1 MTSVVAKHPVKGLA
15 PYLMQRVKLR
25 LAKGKPGVEAH
36 IRGKSVTLDC
46 RDIEQK
52 YFAADCIKEPENLM
66 VYTALAKAGVVESF
80 VDIGANCG
88 HVASSILPH
97 FKSIVLIEPNPKLM
111 RILRTLYED
120 QAKVTLV
127 ECAIVDEASVG
138 ELTLKVPV
146 GSSGLASLGATELV
160 KDVGAFEHHKVKA
173 TTLASATE
181 GAELSKA
188 YVKIDVEGFEEKV
201 ISSAAQLFRRA
212 RPIVGFEAL
221 SREAAARCTDLF
233 YECDFYHAR
242 FGFMHESGSLKQ
254 SARGIVAACFRGA
267 DLVVLEEPD
276 MRKASAQNYSQVF
289 AVPKEKSAAFRQAL
303 LNWSSQSAAIDL
315 ARLSSR

>member
-1 MTSVVAKHPVKGLA
+1 MTSIVAKHPVKGLA
-15 PYLMQRVKLR
+15 PYLMQRVRLR
-25 LAKGKPGVEAH
+25 LAKGQQGVEAH

-66 VYTALAKAGVVESF
+66 VYTALAESGVVDSF

-97 FKSIVLIEPNPKLM
+97 FKSLVLIEPNPKLM
-111 RILRTLYED
+111 RILRELYD
-120 QAKVTLV
+120 DTAKVRLV

-160 KDVGAFEHHKVKA
+160 KDVGEFEHHVVKA
-173 TTLASATE
+173 TTLEAATV
-181 GAELSKA
+181 GADLSKA

-201 ISSAAQLFRRA
+201 ISSASQLFTRA

-221 SREAAARCTDLF
+221 SRDAAARCADLF
-233 YECDFYHAR
+233 HDCDFFHAR
-242 FGFMHESGSLKQ
+242 FGFMHASGSLRQ
-254 SARGIVAACFRGA
+254 SAAGIAAACLQGA
-267 DLVVLEEPD
+267 DFVVLEEPD
-276 MRKASAQNYSQVF
+276 MWRASAQNFSQVF
-289 AVPKEKSAAFRQAL
+289 AVPKEKSAAFRNAL
-303 LNWSSQSAAIDL
+303 TSWSGRNPAIDL
-315 ARLSSR
+315 AKLTSR